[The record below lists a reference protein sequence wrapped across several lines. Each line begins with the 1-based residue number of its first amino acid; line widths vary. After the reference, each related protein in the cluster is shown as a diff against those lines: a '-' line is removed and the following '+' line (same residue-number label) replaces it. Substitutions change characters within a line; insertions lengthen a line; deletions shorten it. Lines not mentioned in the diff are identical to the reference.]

1 MSARHAPSLRWR
13 LLAATAVAVALAL
26 LAAGFVLAGLFRQ
39 HALAQFDAQLRH
51 QLDQL
56 TAAVE
61 LDAQGRPWLKTP
73 LSDPRWQ
80 TPYAGLYWQVEAVSA
95 PASSAPVLRSRSL
108 WDTVLQ
114 LPRDPQADGE
124 VHRHP
129 GVGPA
134 GQAVRVLERTVRFET
149 QGVGSGPEAPAWRL
163 LVAAQTDEL
172 ETAVD
177 HFTRQLALYL
187 AVLGGALWLAAWA
200 QVGLGLRPL
209 HQLQA
214 AVQAVRR
221 AEAPRLAGTFPAEV
235 APLVDDFNRV
245 LDQNQQGVQRARQM
259 AGNLAHAIK
268 TPLAVLGQLA
278 HQLPDA
284 ATARQMTE
292 QVDTVRRQV
301 DWHLG
306 RARAA
311 GAGAAGLRTP
321 VAPVLDGLVRVMQ
334 KVHAVRGDAPPLTI
348 QVDCTPDLVFDGETQ
363 DLQEMVGNLLDNA
376 CKWGRGQVLVRAGPD
391 QGRLCLTVSDDGPGL
406 PEALC
411 EQVLARGVRAD
422 EQVPGSGLGLDIV
435 REVARLYGGTL
446 ALDRAELGG
455 LRATLCLPGHAES
468 APASTCQ

>member
-1 MSARHAPSLRWR
+1 MSAPHAPSLRWR
-13 LLAATAVAVALAL
+13 LIAATAVAVVLAL
-26 LAAGFVLAGLFRQ
+26 LATGLVLAGLFRQ
-39 HALAQFDAQLRH
+39 HAQAQFDAQLRH

-56 TAAVE
+56 TAALE

-80 TPYAGLYWQVEAVSA
+80 TPYAGLYWQVEAVA
-95 PASSAPVLRSRSL
+95 AQTPPMPVLRSRSL

-114 LPRDPQADGE
+114 FPRDPQSDSE
-124 VHRHP
+124 VHRHQ
-129 GVGPA
+129 GVGPS
-134 GQAVRVLERTVRFET
+134 GQVVRVLERTVSFET
-149 QGVGSGPEAPAWRL
+149 TGADAMPTAPRWRL
-163 LVAAQTDEL
+163 MVAAHTDEL

-187 AVLGGALWLAAWA
+187 AVLGGALCLAAWA
-200 QVGLGLRPL
+200 QVSLGLRPL
-209 HQLQA
+209 RQLQA

-221 AEAPRLAGTFPAEV
+221 AETPRLAGTFPVEV

-284 ATARQMTE
+284 ATARQVTE

-311 GAGAAGLRTP
+311 GVGAAGLRTP
-321 VAPVLDGLVRVMQ
+321 VAPVLNGLVRVMQ
-334 KVHAVRGDAPPLTI
+334 KVHAVRGDLPPLTI
-348 QVDCTPDLVFDGETQ
+348 EVDCMPDLVFDGETQ

-376 CKWGRGQVLVRAGPD
+376 CKWGRGQVQVRACPD

-406 PEALC
+406 PEALR

-446 ALDRAELGG
+446 ALDRSELGG
-455 LRATLCLPGHAES
+455 LRATLRLPGHAES
-468 APASTCQ
+468 VPASTRQ